1 MSDPEIHKDTSIHS
15 SRPTEA
21 FYRLRHL
28 LPGALAMAGV
38 AGYINSVVLGFFHSP
53 VSHMTGAVSR
63 TGLDLAEREH
73 HDFWAGLM
81 IMGGFLLGAVIAGL
95 MIGAKKLSPNRRF
108 GMALALEGLL
118 LGVATALLLN
128 NHRLGLPAAALACGL
143 QNAIGSSYCGLQ
155 IRTTHIT
162 GMVTDIGTMMGQ
174 WLRHRWVDKRK
185 FFFFIAVFLSFG
197 MGGYVGALADKKYGP
212 ISLTLPAVSV
222 FIAGVVYYLFVHL
235 TSAELLPDAPPKDFQ
250 AEADDRPA
258 ISPAPFPE
266 PPRDLHVKLDSEP
279 ERDPLI
285 RRRE

>member
-1 MSDPEIHKDTSIHS
+1 MHDPKAMSESPVQKDTSIHS

-38 AGYINSVVLGFFHSP
+38 AGYVNSVVLGFFHAP

-81 IMGGFLLGAVIAGL
+81 IMGGFLLGAMIAGL

-108 GMALALEGLL
+108 GIALALEGVL
-118 LGVATALLLN
+118 LGLATYLLLN

-174 WLRHRWVDKRK
+174 WIRHRWVDKRK

-197 MGGYVGALADKKYGP
+197 VGGYVGALADKKYGP
-212 ISLTLPAVSV
+212 IALTLPAAAV
-222 FIAGVVYYLFVHL
+222 FVAGVVYYLFVHL
-235 TSAELLPDAPPKDFQ
+235 TTTEILPDAPPRTSQ
-250 AEADDRPA
+250 GEPALPPLPEAP
-258 ISPAPFPE
+258 S
-266 PPRDLHVKLDSEP
+266 KLQVHLDP
-279 ERDPLI
+279 LAERDPVI